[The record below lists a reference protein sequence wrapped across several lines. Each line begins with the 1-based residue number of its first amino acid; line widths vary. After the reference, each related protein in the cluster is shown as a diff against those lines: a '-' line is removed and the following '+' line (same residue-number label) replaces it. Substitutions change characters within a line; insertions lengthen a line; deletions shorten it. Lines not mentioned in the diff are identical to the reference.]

1 MSAALYLLAYY
12 DGIRSLLW
20 IERKY
25 PSIISNSNSSGVEA
39 SSCESVKHLLPYRN
53 LKTTKIYEKR
63 GLLDA
68 SNGLF

>member
-20 IERKY
+20 IERKH
-25 PSIISNSNSSGVEA
+25 PSIISNGNSSGVEA

-68 SNGLF
+68 FFRI